1 MCGINGVV
9 QLRQEG
15 NFGSVV
21 AAMNDALAHRGPNDH
36 GIHEAPGL
44 ALGHRRLSIIDL
56 SSAGHQPM
64 HSADGR
70 YTIIYNGELY
80 NYRELRRQL
89 GEQEFRTAT
98 DTEVLLVAYARWGMQ
113 CLDRFNGMFAF
124 ALWDHDQQTLL
135 IARDRLGIKP
145 LYYHLAD
152 SLLVFSSE
160 LRALL
165 ASGKVPRKVN
175 EAALGDY
182 LRYQT
187 VHAPQTIVQDA
198 QMLMPGHYLL
208 AQNGH
213 VDLKAWWQLPGAVV
227 QPHGENPDPAV
238 VRREVR
244 TLLLS
249 AVERRLVADVPF
261 GAFLSGGIDSS
272 AIVSLMSEIASG
284 QTKTFS
290 VVFDESEFS
299 EAQYARIVA
308 RKFGT
313 EHHEL
318 HLTPEYFLHTLPQGL
333 QSMDHPSGDG
343 LNTYVVAKAT
353 KAAGITMALSG
364 LGGDELFGGYDIFSR
379 ALLLRRQRWLN
390 ALPCPL
396 RRMGGAALRVL
407 RPGISAEKMADIL
420 SLARIDFDG
429 AYPLSRR
436 VLLESQIAT
445 ITRST
450 LPPSANILPLPD
462 ALAKREEYLLRR
474 VSLFEIGTY
483 MQNVLLRDTDQMSM
497 AHALEVR
504 VPFLDYTLVEYVLS
518 LPDRCKPL
526 HSPKQLLVESLGDL
540 LPREIVDR
548 PKMGFT
554 LPWTQWLK
562 NELHDFC
569 SQHLLQLGQRRW
581 FHAQGV
587 EQLWQSF
594 LRGDPLVS
602 WSRLW
607 PLVVL
612 DHWLHHNGFDD

>member
-1 MCGINGVV
+1 MCGINGVLE
-9 QLRQEG
+9 LRQEG
-15 NFGSVV
+15 SFGSVV
-21 AAMNDALAHRGPNDH
+21 AAMNDALSHRGPDDH
-36 GIHEAPGL
+36 GIHEAAGL
-44 ALGHRRLSIIDL
+44 ALGQRRLSIIDL
-56 SSAGHQPM
+56 SSAGRQPM

-80 NYRELRRQL
+80 NYRELRREL

-98 DTEVLLVAYARWGMQ
+98 DTEVLLVAYARWGVQ

-124 ALWDHDQQTLL
+124 AVWDRDCRRLF

-145 LYYHLAD
+145 LYYHHAGP
-152 SLLVFSSE
+152 LLIFSSE
-160 LRALL
+160 VRAIL
-165 ASGKVPRKVN
+165 ASEKVPRKVD

-187 VHAPQTIVQDA
+187 VHAPATIVQGVR
-198 QMLMPGHYLL
+198 MLMPGQYLL
-208 AQNGH
+208 AHEGRI
-213 VDLKAWWQLPGAVV
+213 DLKTWWQLPGQVV

-238 VRREVR
+238 VRRQVR
-244 TLLLS
+244 ALLRG

-272 AIVSLMSEIASG
+272 AIVALMSEVARG

-299 EAQYARIVA
+299 EARYARLVA

-318 HLTPEYFLHTLPQGL
+318 RLTPGDFLHTLPQSL

-343 LNTYVVAKAT
+343 VNSYVVSKAT
-353 KAAGITMALSG
+353 KNAGITMALSG
-364 LGGDELFGGYDIFSR
+364 LGGDELFGGYDIFAR
-379 ALLLRRQRWLN
+379 AMALRRRRWLN
-390 ALPCPL
+390 GFPHQL
-396 RRMGGAALRVL
+396 RRLGGAALRTL
-407 RPGISAEKMADIL
+407 RPGITANKIAAVL
-420 SLARIDFDG
+420 SLPHIGFDS
-429 AYPLSRR
+429 AYPLARR
-436 VLLESQIAT
+436 VLFESQIAA
-445 ITRST
+445 ITRCSLPAST
-450 LPPSANILPLPD
+450 GLLPLPD
-462 ALAKREEYLLRR
+462 ALAGREEYLLRR
-474 VSLFEIGTY
+474 VSIYEIGTY

-518 LPDRCKPL
+518 LPDYAKPL
-526 HSPKQLLVESLGDL
+526 HPPKHLLVEALRDL

-554 LPWTQWLK
+554 LPWELWLK
-562 NELHDFC
+562 NELNDFC
-569 SQHLLQLGQRRW
+569 AQHLRRLGQRRW
-581 FHAQGV
+581 FDAEGV
-587 EQLWQSF
+587 ERLWQSF
-594 LRGDPLVS
+594 LRGDPQVS

-612 DHWLHHNGFDD
+612 EYWLEHNGFAD